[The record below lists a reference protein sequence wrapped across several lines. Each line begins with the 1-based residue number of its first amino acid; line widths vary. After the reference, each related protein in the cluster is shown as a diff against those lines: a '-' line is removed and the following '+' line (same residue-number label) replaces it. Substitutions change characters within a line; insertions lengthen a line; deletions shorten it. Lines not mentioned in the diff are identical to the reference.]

1 MTVSQKEFLLLF
13 GWSDFFENHRSDLVL
28 NNLIPARVIIEEK
41 HLYRVQ
47 ISLDQAVWAP
57 ISGKILHDAKVRTD
71 YPAVGDW
78 VMVEMPNN
86 SERGIIHHILPRK
99 TILHRKQIGSSSDAQ
114 ILSTNVDYV
123 FITTSVNEDLNYR
136 RTERYLSIVRESK
149 SQPVIL
155 LTKADIAKDINQ
167 VIASVEQEFPG
178 VPVHAICQDEFEKS
192 EFLAGYLKKGTT
204 SVFIGSSGVGKSTL
218 VNFLIGR
225 HEAKTQEIRDD
236 DGKGKHTTTSRHL
249 YQSTHG
255 GLIIDTPGMREL
267 QMSDHAD
274 GVSDQFIQIEELAQQ
289 CRFSDC
295 GHQEK
300 QPGCAIQAA
309 LADSTLPMAKWIN
322 YQKLESESRHGLRT
336 QDKVVASNDRKNW
349 KKLTVA
355 AREKGRFKKGD
366 Y

>member
-1 MTVSQKEFLLLF
+1 
-13 GWSDFFENHRSDLVL
+13 
-28 NNLIPARVIIEEK
+28 
-41 HLYRVQ
+41 
-47 ISLDQAVWAP
+47 
-57 ISGKILHDAKVRTD
+57 
-71 YPAVGDW
+71 
-78 VMVEMPNN
+78 
-86 SERGIIHHILPRK
+86 
-99 TILHRKQIGSSSDAQ
+99 LHRKQIGSSSDAQ

-136 RTERYLSIVRESK
+136 RTERYLSIVREAG

-167 VIASVEQEFPG
+167 VILGVEQEFPG
-178 VPVHAICQDEFEKS
+178 VPVHAICQDEFEKA
-192 EFLAGYLKKGTT
+192 EFLINYLKKGTT

-249 YQSTHG
+249 YQSAYG

-267 QMSDHAD
+267 QMSDHAA
-274 GVSDQFIQIEELAQQ
+274 GVSDQFPEITELAQQ
-289 CRFSDC
+289 CRFTDC
-295 GHQEK
+295 QHQEK

-322 YQKLESESRHGLRT
+322 YQKLESESRHGVRK
-336 QDKVVASNDRKNW
+336 QDKVVASTDRKAW
-349 KKLTVA
+349 KKLAVD
-355 AREKGRFKKGD
+355 ARERGRSKKGD